1 MVMFERKSKDRIRK
15 VQLCWE
21 RRWVLKYY
29 EDDNCHEVIKFA
41 TDDEAFDTFEK
52 YDIGET
58 Y

>member
-1 MVMFERKSKDRIRK
+1 MVMFERKSKDRMKK

-29 EDDNCHEVIKFA
+29 EDDICHESIIFA
-41 TDDEAFDTFEK
+41 TQDDAFDTFEK